1 MSHSL
6 GTSSESV
13 GRLRGLVGEGE
24 GRGEGRRGGGK
35 EREKGENGER
45 EGQDG
50 VCGKDEIIEWVEG
63 GRR

>member
-24 GRGEGRRGGGK
+24 GRGEGRRGGG
-35 EREKGENGER
+35 EGRGREGEGER
-45 EGQDG
+45 R
-50 VCGKDEIIEWVEG
+50 KW
-63 GRR
+63 